1 MADSIMHLPMTY
13 GSRARIGV
21 IVPPTNT
28 ANEAEWHALT
38 PADVTVHTARMPLH
52 ADTKSPHGIDAL
64 HRDIEK
70 FSLDLAAA
78 EVDVIA
84 YGCTAGSMVSPV
96 DSLASLITS
105 KTGCRAI
112 TTAQAIVQS
121 LQALN
126 ARSISVATPYHNAMN
141 HHEQQFLQENGF
153 RVINIDGMGYGEIGI
168 EDFRNIC
175 RIPTEQTAA
184 LAHRVNAPQAD
195 AVLLTCT
202 DLATLAII
210 PTLETQLQKP
220 VISSNTATLW
230 YALRLAGI
238 NDNLPSAGKL
248 FEQAL

>member
-1 MADSIMHLPMTY
+1 MADSIMHLPMIY

-28 ANEAEWHALT
+28 ANEAEWQALL
-38 PADVTVHTARMPLH
+38 PADVTLHTARMPLH
-52 ADTKSPHGIDAL
+52 ADTKSAHGIEAL

-84 YGCTAGSMVSPV
+84 YGCTAGSMVTPV
-96 DSLASLITS
+96 DSLASLINR
-105 KTGCRAI
+105 KTNRSAL
-112 TTAQAIVQS
+112 TTAQAIVRS
-121 LQALN
+121 LHALK
-126 ARSISVATPYHNAMN
+126 ARNISVATPYYDAMN
-141 HHEQQFLQENGF
+141 HHEQQFLEENGF
-153 RVINIDGMGYGEIGI
+153 RVINIDGMGYGETGI
-168 EDFRNIC
+168 DDFRNIC

-184 LAHRVNAPQAD
+184 LAHRVNTPQAD

-202 DLATLAII
+202 DLATLSII
-210 PTLETQLQKP
+210 PTLEAQLQKP

-238 NDNLPSAGKL
+238 NDTLPSAGTL